1 MATPHLLTRFHHH
14 FSRTTARL
22 LRLVVG
28 AIVSALFLLT
38 AAQQLANVGPWW
50 LELSR
55 YVPYPAYLLPALL
68 ALLLSFW
75 LGRAWV
81 AASAVTLVLV
91 LTIMMGGVWPRP
103 DAGGT
108 AVRLMTYNVKA
119 YLAARHGGGFDR
131 LAREVALHDPD
142 ILVMQDAHESH
153 GASDRSVF
161 ESGPVFDYPHVQVVD
176 QYVVASR
183 FPLRDCAL
191 RHIGRHSEALAY
203 VRCVVEAKGVE
214 IQLVTVHFES
224 PRSGLNAARRE
235 GLEGAAD
242 WQRNFQERLGQSRA
256 LAGALAGELAADRR
270 PLVLAG
276 DLNAPESS
284 SVIRTLLALGLRDAF
299 STAGRGYGYTYGQ
312 ALKVGFSFLR
322 IDHILVSPEI
332 GVARCFVGN
341 GEASEHRPVIA
352 DLLLRPGTG
361 PR

>member
-1 MATPHLLTRFHHH
+1 LVRF
-14 FSRTTARL
+14 
-22 LRLVVG
+22 VVG
-28 AIVSALFLLT
+28 AVVSALVLLT
-38 AAQQLANVGPWW
+38 AAQQVANVGPWW

-55 YVPYPAYLLPALL
+55 YVPYPAYLLPVLL
-68 ALLLSFW
+68 ALLLSFR

-81 AASAVTLVLV
+81 VASAATLALV
-91 LTIMMGGVWPRP
+91 LTVTMGLVWPRP
-103 DAGGT
+103 DGGDGGGGGGT

-119 YLAARHGGGFDR
+119 YLAARHDGGFDR

-142 ILVMQDAHESH
+142 ILLMQDAHEAHPGSGH
-153 GASDRSVF
+153 SVF
-161 ESGPVFDYPHVQVVD
+161 ESGRVFGYPHVHAVD

-191 RHIGRHSEALAY
+191 RHTGWRGEELAY
-203 VRCVVEAKGVE
+203 VHCVVDAKGIE
-214 IQLVTVHFES
+214 LDLVTVHFES

-242 WQRNFQERLGQSRA
+242 WQRNFQERLDQSRA
-256 LAGALAGELAADRR
+256 LAGALAHDLAGDHRR
-270 PLVLAG
+270 LVLAG

-299 STAGRGYGYTYGQ
+299 STAGRGYGYSYGQ

-332 GVARCFVGN
+332 GVAGCFVGN

-352 DLLLRPGTG
+352 DLLLRP
-361 PR
+361 R